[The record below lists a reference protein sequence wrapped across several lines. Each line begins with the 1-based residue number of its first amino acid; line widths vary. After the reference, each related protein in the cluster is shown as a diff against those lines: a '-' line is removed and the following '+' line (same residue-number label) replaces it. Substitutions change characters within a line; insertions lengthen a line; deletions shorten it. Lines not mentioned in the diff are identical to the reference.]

1 MGISLPTTSG
11 SRARLRVGCV
21 VVLAALAPIAAIPAA
36 PPASLPVQ
44 GFPEELLS
52 QLFVELDSP
61 HFAVRETASKRLAE
75 LAQRYDAKETLAA
88 ALHNALARPDLSL
101 EVRARLEPIAEE
113 FAPPELPAGAL
124 PGEVDALVAFL
135 ADGDP
140 RHRAAGQA
148 RLARL
153 SERATTFRAVQAE
166 LKRHLARP
174 ELPFGVREALQ
185 TAHGRLRE
193 RLIDA
198 TDAAEPE
205 FDVPADK
212 IAAWIGEVA
221 RGASPDDA
229 KARRIAVESAF
240 RELED
245 TLLCDRLAPMVSEA
259 LANRLKEGVA
269 DADASRRLERLHEWS
284 LPGLAAESWSEGD
297 LVSLQL
303 LVIGLP
309 QRPVGAPRIT
319 LFDRADDKT
328 AHCASGNSLV
338 PGTYPIGQAIP
349 HPELYGSFFHLI
361 HTPTPRRKARYALTY
376 RRQTT
381 AERRLRLTEQT
392 VRGWTAVKR
401 HPSDVEIDLLFDE
414 LDGAAV
420 SKAVGEYLAAVD
432 DRDDDE
438 VSYLGFPS
446 GASRHARVAFKLI
459 RNGTHEA
466 LPGLVKAL
474 DVGRFRPPT
483 AKGNQYHYGWMAV
496 LGICRRDPWPG
507 VDDFLAGLLH
517 RRERLFVPANDAQ
530 DEVPEVGATAAA
542 ILAERNGWKPAELG
556 LERMQFDPLN
566 NAGCPGHRFA
576 SPAARER
583 VLAMWGRPD
592 HEKVDMPS
600 ARQ

>member
-1 MGISLPTTSG
+1 MRLTLPKTSCPVACLFFGWMG
-11 SRARLRVGCV
+11 
-21 VVLAALAPIAAIPAA
+21 VLAALADA
-36 PPASLPVQ
+36 PASPAV
-44 GFPEELLS
+44 ETLLAAV
-52 QLFVELDSP
+52 LVDLDSP
-61 HFAVRETASKRLAE
+61 KFDVREVASKRLAE
-75 LAQRYDAKETLAA
+75 LAQRPDANDVLAPVLYD
-88 ALHNALARPDLSL
+88 ALARADLSL
-101 EVRARLEPIAEE
+101 EVRARLEPIAEK
-113 FAPPELPAGAL
+113 FSPPELATEAL
-124 PGEVDALVAFL
+124 PGEVDTVVALL
-135 ADGDP
+135 ADGNS
-140 RHRAAGQA
+140 RHSAAGHA

-153 SERATTFRAVQAE
+153 SKHAQAIRAVQAE

-174 ELPFGVREALQ
+174 ELPAEVREALQ
-185 TAHGRLRE
+185 TAHARLRE
-193 RLIDA
+193 RLIDSG
-198 TDAAEPE
+198 DAAEPD
-205 FDVPADK
+205 FDVSAGQ
-212 IAAWIGEVA
+212 IAAWIDEVS
-221 RGASPDDA
+221 RGASPDDPM
-229 KARRIAVESAF
+229 ARCIAVESAF

-245 TLLCDRLAPMVSEA
+245 ALLCDRLAPKISEA
-259 LANRLKEGVA
+259 LGRRLETGVA
-269 DADASRRLERLHEWS
+269 DPDAAERLERLHEWS
-284 LPGLAAESWSEGD
+284 RPGLVAESWSKGE
-297 LVSLQL
+297 LVTLQL

-361 HTPTPRRKARYALTY
+361 NTPTPRRKARYELTH
-376 RRQTT
+376 RRWTM
-381 AERRLRLTEQT
+381 AGRRLRLTEQT

-401 HPSDVEIDLLFDE
+401 HPTDVEIDLLFDE

-420 SKAVGEYLAAVD
+420 SKAIGEYLAAVD

-459 RNGTHEA
+459 RHGTHEA
-466 LPGLVKAL
+466 LPGLVQSL
-474 DVGRFRPPT
+474 DAGKFRPPT

-517 RRERLFVPANDAQ
+517 RRERLFVPANDGQ

-542 ILAERNGWKPAELG
+542 ILAERNGWKTADLG

-576 SPAARER
+576 SPAASER
-583 VLAMWGRPD
+583 VLAMWGPD
-592 HEKVDMPS
+592 EIDE
-600 ARQ
+600 